1 MALKLANNATSVLA
15 GSIDAVASTIS
26 VASGDGSLFPSLGAG
41 DWFPLTLV
49 KSDGTREVL
58 KCTARTSDV
67 LTVTRGQEGTS
78 AAAFTAGSRVDL
90 RLTAAAITEVTS
102 AVAAAVADLEASL
115 PTTYVAL
122 ADAASQAEAEAG
134 TDNDKWMTPLRTQQA
149 IDINTGSM
157 AAKDVATAADISA
170 NTGTDGITTDQAW
183 AAAAKVSLSSVSG
196 TLALDAD
203 AGSNFRIAMTGNV
216 TMNTPTNLKSG
227 QVINFAFVQPS
238 GGGKTISWSGDFIFP
253 DGQVP
258 LVTTGSGNYALVG
271 AIWYDGSFC
280 HVSAWRVN

>member
-58 KCTARTSDV
+58 KCTARASDV

-90 RLTAAAITEVTS
+90 RLTAAAITEVTG
-102 AVAAAVADLEASL
+102 AVADLESSL

-134 TDNDKWMTPLRTQQA
+134 TDDDKWMTPLRTQQA
-149 IDINTGSM
+149 IDINTGTM

-183 AAAAKVSLSSVSG
+183 AAAAVVDLG
-196 TLALDAD
+196 TKTGTVTIDLD
-203 AGSNFRIAMTGNV
+203 AGSCFLITLGGNITV
-216 TMNTPTNLKSG
+216 ALPSNPKSG
-227 QVINFAFVQPS
+227 QAFTLFFKQDATGS
-238 GGGKTISWSGDFIFP
+238 RTISW
-253 DGQVP
+253 
-258 LVTTGSGNYALVG
+258 GSGWNWPDNTTPLYSTSAGSTCLVVSASVG
-271 AIWYDGSFC
+271 ATTAYVVGSGFKL
-280 HVSAWRVN
+280 A

>member
-58 KCTARTSDV
+58 KCTARASDV

-90 RLTAAAITEVTS
+90 RLTAAAITEVTG
-102 AVAAAVADLEASL
+102 AVADLESSL

-203 AGSNFRIAMTGNV
+203 
-216 TMNTPTNLKSG
+216 
-227 QVINFAFVQPS
+227 
-238 GGGKTISWSGDFIFP
+238 
-253 DGQVP
+253 
-258 LVTTGSGNYALVG
+258 
-271 AIWYDGSFC
+271 
-280 HVSAWRVN
+280 